1 MISHHLFAILFVS
14 SILLMQSCA
23 SVTGT
28 KKIAGEWCSCMK
40 DSDAE
45 QSAKSCDSI
54 AEMNLELMVKEKWKE
69 VQEKQLPI
77 DTMRAYKLSIHM
89 EYYKMTE
96 KCRKKD

>member
-1 MISHHLFAILFVS
+1 MISQFFLAMLLLSFFV
-14 SILLMQSCA
+14 LMQSCA

-28 KKIAGEWCSCMK
+28 QKVATEWCSCMK
-40 DSDAE
+40 DVDAE
-45 QSAKSCDSI
+45 QSSKSCDSI

-69 VQEKQLPI
+69 VQEKQLPN

-96 KCRKKD
+96 KCRK

>member
-1 MISHHLFAILFVS
+1 MITHFLLTMFLLS
-14 SILLMQSCA
+14 SIVLMQSCS

-28 KKIAGEWCSCMK
+28 KKVAAEWCSCMK

-96 KCRKKD
+96 KCRK